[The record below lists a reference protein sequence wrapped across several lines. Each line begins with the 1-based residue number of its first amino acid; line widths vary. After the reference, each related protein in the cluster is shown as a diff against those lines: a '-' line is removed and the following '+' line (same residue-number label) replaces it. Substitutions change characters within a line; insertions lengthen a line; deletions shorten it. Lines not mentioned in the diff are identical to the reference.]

1 MRLDRLKIENFK
13 NLKDLEIDFDEKSL
27 TTVLVGQNGTGK
39 SNLIEALVIIFRDLD
54 LNENPSFSYFLE
66 YECRGH
72 RVTIDADPDRSN
84 KKVEVTVNGK
94 PIPYS
99 KMSSDVGRKYLP
111 SNVFGYYSGP
121 SNRLECH
128 FEKHQERFYQALL
141 KGQDQASRPLF
152 YARQIHSQFVLLA
165 FFSHR
170 DDNAREFLKKNFG
183 ILGLESVLFVM
194 RQPPWKSKDGDSRF
208 WNSRGVVSD
217 FLDQLYATALAPIR
231 MTQRVN
237 IGLRKSSTLEHLYL
251 YVKDI
256 EALTKLSAKYTNQR
270 NFFKTLESTYIS
282 ELIAEVRIRVKIK
295 NIDGSL
301 TFRELSEGEQQ
312 LLTVL
317 GLLRFTREEESLFF
331 LDEPDTHLN
340 PVWSVEYLQYLKDLV
355 GREETSHIIMA
366 THDPLVFA
374 GLKKSQVQIMKRD
387 FKEGKI
393 IVETPTVDPKG
404 MGVSAIL
411 TSEMFGLRSTL
422 DLPTLKMLDRK
433 RELSNKEQLADDE
446 KKELTQLTENLS
458 RVDFSTTIRDPL
470 YPKFV
475 AAMSKLQKEEGLIE
489 ISLSDDQRHRQKELA
504 EEILRKLKAEAEAD
518 IT

>member
-1 MRLDRLKIENFK
+1 
-13 NLKDLEIDFDEKSL
+13 
-27 TTVLVGQNGTGK
+27 
-39 SNLIEALVIIFRDLD
+39 
-54 LNENPSFSYFLE
+54 
-66 YECRGH
+66 
-72 RVTIDADPDRSN
+72 
-84 KKVEVTVNGK
+84 
-94 PIPYS
+94 
-99 KMSSDVGRKYLP
+99 
-111 SNVFGYYSGP
+111 
-121 SNRLECH
+121 
-128 FEKHQERFYQALL
+128 
-141 KGQDQASRPLF
+141 
-152 YARQIHSQFVLLA
+152 
-165 FFSHR
+165 
-170 DDNAREFLKKNFG
+170 
-183 ILGLESVLFVM
+183 M